1 MIGTPSTGETTGRV
15 AALLK
20 SGGRSRA
27 LTMVRTELGRAY
39 SLAPATPRDPPPRP
53 SIAAASRSPGCNPGK
68 SSTPGNAAAA
78 GAGPDGPELEFDED
92 AQARLRVVVVFSGR
106 EVYLGG
112 GRRP

>member
-53 SIAAASRSPGCNPGK
+53 STAAASQLRFEKGARRRHRLGEVASPGCCLVLPRTLCG
-68 SSTPGNAAAA
+68 T
-78 GAGPDGPELEFDED
+78 
-92 AQARLRVVVVFSGR
+92 
-106 EVYLGG
+106 
-112 GRRP
+112 